1 MIKLEVF
8 IMEKPKVTM
17 KDIDV
22 DFIYDWVGYI
32 ESHMMHE
39 YKRMGVEGLREKYIK
54 NIEEFKKDWTH
65 DEFCFLLCILE
76 YLVQDWQYPE
86 ECMREKYVMNHD
98 ALEEY
103 ILASVEGIELSNTW
117 SQRCVNNAL
126 VCCIRHGFLW
136 NRFDEA
142 V

>member
-1 MIKLEVF
+1 
-8 IMEKPKVTM
+8 MEKPKVTM

-86 ECMREKYVMNHD
+86 KCTREKYIMNTKD
-98 ALEEY
+98 MAEYVYATVVDKLVLPDTWAQECVDKALD
-103 ILASVEGIELSNTW
+103 
-117 SQRCVNNAL
+117 
-126 VCCIRHGFLW
+126 CCIRHGFLW
-136 NRFDEA
+136 NEFGEA